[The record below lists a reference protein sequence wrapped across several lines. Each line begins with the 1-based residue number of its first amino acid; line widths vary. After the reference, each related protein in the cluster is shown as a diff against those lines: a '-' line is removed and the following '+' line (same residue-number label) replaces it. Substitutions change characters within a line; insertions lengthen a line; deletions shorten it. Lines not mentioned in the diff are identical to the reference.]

1 MTILQRTIFALI
13 VWTWVAP
20 MNAQDSHYWTNQY
33 GTESWL
39 LGGAVV
45 GSRADLASTF
55 YNPASLAFYPD
66 TTALQTAISF
76 NWSRTGIEAK
86 DLHLELRS
94 GSAAPLPTLVSVN
107 LPIKIFGSH
116 ALQLSFLKRTNVRLN
131 LNGLAY
137 SPAGA
142 DTNYVVSG
150 SIIRELSDS
159 WFGITWSRSLSKEH
173 AFGITGY
180 FSAVASTYSSVVTTG
195 VSQTDV
201 SGSSSTTDYQTYDN
215 IRFLAKAGYYYEAK
229 PISLGLAITTPSLK
243 LFNTFGEVRTSK
255 TSVVNDSVITLYGN
269 TQTGLDAQYRTPLSI
284 AFGATW
290 YAPSTAVFVTVEW
303 FDGLAPYT
311 PLQPEPFTGTIPATT
326 VIYGTSVKRYGIA
339 NVGVALRQHTSA
351 TTSIYFS
358 LIRDGSSL
366 KAEDEVDDAIV
377 NYDLY
382 HATLGWQFTV
392 DKTVITAGGIV
403 GGGFVDNASSS
414 SFDQFVGLLS
424 GVRVNRYFLRI
435 GALVGIVARL

>member
-1 MTILQRTIFALI
+1 MIMLRRSICALVLLILA
-13 VWTWVAP
+13 VP
-20 MNAQDSHYWTNQY
+20 MIAQDSHYWTNQY

-45 GSRADLASTF
+45 GSRTDLASTF

-86 DLHLELRS
+86 DLDLELRS

-107 LPIKIFGSH
+107 LPIKFFGSH

-131 LNGLAY
+131 LNGMAY
-137 SPAGA
+137 TTAGV
-142 DTNYVVSG
+142 DTNFVVTG

-159 WFGITWSRSLSKEH
+159 WFGITWSRAFSKQH
-173 AFGITGY
+173 AVGITGY
-180 FSAVASTYSSVVTTG
+180 FSAVASTYSSVLTTG
-195 VSQTDV
+195 T
-201 SGSSSTTDYQTYDN
+201 SGNGIIGASSTTDYQTFDN
-215 IRFLAKAGYYYEAK
+215 IRFLAKAGYFYEAR

-243 LFNTFGEVRTSK
+243 LFNTFGEVRSSQT
-255 TSVVNDSVITLYGN
+255 TVVNDSVITLYGN
-269 TQTGLDAQYRTPLSI
+269 KQTGLDAEYRTPLSI

-290 YAPSTAVFVTVEW
+290 YAPKTTVFVTVEW
-303 FDGLAPYT
+303 FDGLEAYT

-326 VIYGTSVKRYGIA
+326 VIYGTTVKRYGIA
-339 NVGVALRQHTSA
+339 NVGVAARQMMSE
-351 TTSIYFS
+351 TTSMYVS

-366 KAEDEVDDAIV
+366 KAADAADDAVV

-382 HATLGWQFTV
+382 HATLGWQFTI
-392 DKTVITAGGIV
+392 DKTVVTAGGIV
-403 GGGFVDNASSS
+403 GGGFVDNASTSS
-414 SFDQFVGLLS
+414 LDQFVGLLS
-424 GVRVNRYFLRI
+424 GVKISRYFLRI
-435 GALVGIVARL
+435 GALIGIVARF